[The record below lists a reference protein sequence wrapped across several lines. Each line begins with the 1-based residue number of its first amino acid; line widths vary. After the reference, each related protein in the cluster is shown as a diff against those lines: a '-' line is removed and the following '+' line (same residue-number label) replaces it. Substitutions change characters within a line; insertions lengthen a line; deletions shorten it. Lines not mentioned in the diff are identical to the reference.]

1 MDVGDIKQVLIQLIE
16 VFEQTE
22 PTDKVKIYN
31 EFMTVVNMY
40 LAEVATEIGFGG
52 SDYAD
57 PQKVMTTHLLLLED

>member
-52 SDYAD
+52 NIIRSVYAYKIIK
-57 PQKVMTTHLLLLED
+57 PHS